1 MPSLC
6 NSDHFL
12 LPAKAICEKINHNL
26 TITQNRNGGK
36 LHPVEIKS
44 ASTFTPDFLTGIKRF
59 QKVVGDEQCGSSAV
73 IYNGDETFKVGGT
86 RVFNLFRHGY

>member
-1 MPSLC
+1 MFPELYFYRDTHG
-6 NSDHFL
+6 NEVDL
-12 LPAKAICEKINHNL
+12 VV
-26 TITQNRNGGK
+26 RDGGK

-59 QKVVGDEQCGSSAV
+59 QKVVGDEQCGPPAV
-73 IYNGDETFKVGGT
+73 IYNGDETFKVKGT